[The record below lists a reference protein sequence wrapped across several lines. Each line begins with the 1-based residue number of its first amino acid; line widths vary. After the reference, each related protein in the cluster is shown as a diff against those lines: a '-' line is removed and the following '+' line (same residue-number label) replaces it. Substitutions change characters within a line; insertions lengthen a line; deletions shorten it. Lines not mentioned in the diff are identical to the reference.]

1 MAEKFLLPDGVSP
14 SVSQSRRS
22 SSDCRWIR
30 VPYLRP
36 AVERIVLCPSFALG
50 RRVAFHLARRCNP
63 SRSSNEED
71 RRRRATN
78 WQRQRPKQA
87 LRAWVLNG
95 AHFTTMTSNTT
106 KLLNLST
113 LTGCD
118 GLPAPG
124 RGPLAPVPDCQ
135 SRSDSPA
142 PAGAPAKPCQVG
154 ASEGTRGTRGHTRVM
169 SQVWAPRSSLSGNW
183 RDESMND

>member
-106 KLLNLST
+106 KLLKHNT
-113 LTGCD
+113 LTNCD

-124 RGPLAPVPDCQ
+124 RGPLAPVPDNQ
-135 SRSDSPA
+135 TQKNNPT
-142 PAGAPAKPCQVG
+142 PTKTPTKPNQKKT
-154 ASEGTRGTRGHTRVM
+154 SEGTR
-169 SQVWAPRSSLSGNW
+169 
-183 RDESMND
+183 